1 MAVPTVAMSLIAAQW
16 LQACM
21 QAGTARSPHLSA
33 GGSLG
38 THKLSLLR
46 LREGLRLS
54 GLCSWPGWTVAPALC
69 TPLAALRLARPGL
82 TLLQLPG
89 GQTTLGLVLSPLA
102 VPLLLLLLLL
112 DSGLLRPPTAWRW
125 SGHILALERPV
136 LPCSVLAPSLH
147 MLSLPGLS
155 TLLLCTLL
163 LLLLLLHRALL
174 CGT

>member
-1 MAVPTVAMSLIAAQW
+1 MAVPTVAMRLIAAQW
-16 LQACM
+16 LPACM
-21 QAGTARSPHLSA
+21 RAGTARSPHLAA

-54 GLCSWPGWTVAPALC
+54 RLCSWPGWTVAPALC

-89 GQTTLGLVLSPLA
+89 VQTPLGLVLSPLA
-102 VPLLLLLLLL
+102 APLLLLLLL
-112 DSGLLRPPTAWRW
+112 DSGLLRPPMAWRW
-125 SGHILALERPV
+125 SGHILGLERPV
-136 LPCSVLAPSLH
+136 LLCSVPAPSLH
-147 MLSLPGLS
+147 MLSLPGLP